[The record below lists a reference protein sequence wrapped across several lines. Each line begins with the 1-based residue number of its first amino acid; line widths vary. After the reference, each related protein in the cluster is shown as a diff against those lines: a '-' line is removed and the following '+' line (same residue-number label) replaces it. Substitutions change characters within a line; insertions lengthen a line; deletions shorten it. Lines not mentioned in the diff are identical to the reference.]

1 MERGRHY
8 EVGGLRFL
16 GEFPTPPLGRATC
29 VLAGQRKGRSDGHTG
44 CQCTK
49 SDKEPQPLL
58 ENALSLRVL
67 QAVLGLDVTQPAR
80 LLQRFVGQPASL

>member
-1 MERGRHY
+1 MGTRDVSARN
-8 EVGGLRFL
+8 
-16 GEFPTPPLGRATC
+16 
-29 VLAGQRKGRSDGHTG
+29 Q
-44 CQCTK
+44 TK
-49 SDKEPQPLL
+49 NHSPLL